1 MKILHVVPTY
11 IPAWIYGGPILSVHN
26 LCVEQV
32 KSGHDVTVYTTNVNG
47 KNTFKF
53 KDKSEHHCIV
63 NGVKVNYFSCNI
75 RRIYFSISMFFKL
88 CKNLKNFDIVHLH
101 SIFLWPTTC
110 AAILCRKFQVP
121 YIITPRG
128 MLIKS
133 LFKKNFIIKKIW
145 FFFFEK
151 KNIENA
157 KAIQVSTDYEYK
169 EIKKFH
175 YNLRKI
181 FIIPNGVINPRYFR
195 YPKEKKIFLKKKFK
209 NILYIGRVNW
219 KKNIDI
225 IIKAMINL
233 DNFFFTIV
241 GNDEDNY
248 KQKLLN
254 LINKLKIKKRVRIFS
269 ERRGH
274 SKEYLLKKCDLFIL
288 PSMSENF
295 GNSVLDALKYRKIV
309 AITKG
314 VGIASLIKKYR
325 CGVIIPSDPVKI
337 AYVIK
342 KTFKNEKKL
351 RKIKYN
357 IKSLLQE
364 KFDWCLIIKKTNFM
378 YNYAK
383 VQK

>member
-11 IPAWIYGGPILSVHN
+11 VPAWIYGGPILSVHN

-47 KNTFKF
+47 KNIFKF
-53 KDKSEHHCIV
+53 KDKSEHNCIV
-63 NGVKVNYFSCNI
+63 NGVKVYYFSCNI
-75 RRIYFSISMFFKL
+75 SRIYFSISMFFKL

-121 YIITPRG
+121 YIITQRG
-128 MLIKS
+128 MLIKR
-133 LFKKNFIIKKIW
+133 LIKKNFIIKKIW
-145 FFFFEK
+145 IFFFEK

-169 EIKKFH
+169 EIKKLH

-233 DNFFFTIV
+233 DNFFLTIV
-241 GNDEDNY
+241 GILTAFLSGALVY
-248 KQKLLN
+248 TIKSKCSKCSLCFG
-254 LINKLKIKKRVRIFS
+254 LINIERKNISFCSLRLIIFLV
-269 ERRGH
+269 
-274 SKEYLLKKCDLFIL
+274 YLYIT
-288 PSMSENF
+288 
-295 GNSVLDALKYRKIV
+295 KIV
-309 AITKG
+309 I
-314 VGIASLIKKYR
+314 LY
-325 CGVIIPSDPVKI
+325 
-337 AYVIK
+337 
-342 KTFKNEKKL
+342 KKL
-351 RKIKYN
+351 QLQFN
-357 IKSLLQE
+357 I
-364 KFDWCLIIKKTNFM
+364 
-378 YNYAK
+378 
-383 VQK
+383 